1 MNPFP
6 RILDVDWPNRLTC
19 AALDVAVVAIV
30 VFCICALLRKR
41 SARVRALLWLLVPV
55 KGLAALLT
63 GSAIVL
69 GLPSIDTQPAQT
81 IWAAHAEPLV
91 TIDSAPPPAATAPV
105 QAGAIAD
112 KPVGGTSA
120 TVEDV
125 FEGSLSVGNVLALAW
140 ILGMAVLAA
149 LSVRDRIRGMR
160 LVRRSTPGL
169 PAWRAIV
176 DRHAAAFRVRAPKI
190 RRTHEI
196 ESPALVGVLRPVILI
211 PHWMDADAGLE
222 WAIRHELMHVA
233 MRDPWAAFV
242 RELGRIAFFFHPAVW
257 YAGQKW
263 EEAAELACDRALVR
277 TANESID
284 YADRLHSLARRICH
298 RHDVTLAH
306 GLFAAR
312 SRVGKRIEALLDGR
326 AGRARLSRWTAAAVG
341 LLFAATLAAGSGTV
355 LFSDFVFRG
364 TVSDPEGKPVAGAI
378 VVASLYSQT
387 QQGVVEIARTQT
399 DAGGRFELG
408 YDRADMPPEPYG
420 REAWKNVALSAHAS
434 KFGPDWVIQGDL
446 ESLEGIALRLAPD
459 FALEGRLVDE
469 DGQPLRG
476 ASLRVAGI
484 RAGANGSL
492 DAWLASLADS
502 GPSKLVTKSLPM
514 PEEQAPSAITDDNG
528 AFVLKGVGAER
539 ICWFWYKGGD
549 AALGRAWMAT
559 RVFDRKLT
567 DKIERRKMEP
577 VHPAGSTVV
586 AERTRPVEG
595 VVVDAVSGE
604 PLAGVDVYSQVVHGI
619 IDQRHELRA
628 VTDGKGRFRLL
639 GMPRGGGNELAIV
652 PRSEEP
658 YFMRDFRVPDPKGP
672 EPIDLR
678 IPLNKGVWITGVVVD
693 GTTGKPGR
701 GNVTYHPHLFNPLV
715 LQIDQFKD
723 RRTDGYAGLYRTAA
737 DGTFRIPALPG
748 RGLVGVEVSGGPYR
762 QGAGYEAKW
771 EGAFVSDGSVH
782 EPGPAWP
789 TAMALLEIAPDAR
802 SVEVKLT
809 LEAGTTRALTVLDA
823 AGQRVTN
830 YEARRT
836 GWSNVNVRN
845 PGDGTFEALNLA
857 PGEKRL
863 VQLRLPDNSAGLV
876 ARLCAGDTE
885 PTLTLQKSA
894 TIKGSLIDQDGVPL
908 NSRELQLYI
917 LPEQVP
923 AGVRAATDASGTF
936 QIDGVLPGCDYR
948 LLVSPIVDPGMR
960 MRMGMATVANPLAVR
975 PGETVD
981 LGKKTVKQQ

>member
-6 RILDVDWPNRLTC
+6 SILDVDWTNRLIC

-30 VFCICALLRKR
+30 VFCICAVLRPR
-41 SARVRALLWLLVPV
+41 SARVRSLLWLLVPV
-55 KGLAALLT
+55 KGLASLLT

-69 GLPSIDTQPAQT
+69 GLPSIDPEPAPAF
-81 IWAAHAEPLV
+81 WAAHAKPLV

-105 QAGAIAD
+105 QASAVVD
-112 KPVGGTSA
+112 KPVGGTIA
-120 TVEDV
+120 TVDDA
-125 FEGSLSVGNVLALAW
+125 FEGSLSVGDVLALAW
-140 ILGMAVLAA
+140 ILGMAVLTA

-160 LVRRSTPGL
+160 LVRRSKPGL
-169 PAWRAIV
+169 PGWRAIV
-176 DRHAAAFRVRAPKI
+176 DRHAAAFRVRAPEV
-190 RRTHEI
+190 RRTTAL

-211 PHWMDADAGLE
+211 PHWMDAEAGVE

-233 MRDPWAAFV
+233 MRDPWAALV

-257 YAGQKW
+257 YAGRKW
-263 EEAAELACDRALVR
+263 EEAAELACDRALVC

-284 YADRLHSLARRICH
+284 YADRLHALARRICH

-312 SRVGKRIEALLDGR
+312 SRVGKRIEALLDAR

-364 TVSDPEGKPVAGAI
+364 TVSDHEGKPVAGAI
-378 VVASLYSQT
+378 VVASWRLSDEPA
-387 QQGVVEIARTQT
+387 VELARTQT

-408 YDRADMPPEPYG
+408 YDRADLPPEPNDY
-420 REAWKNVALSAHAS
+420 EAWKRVAVSAHAS
-434 KFGPDWVIQGDL
+434 NHGPDWVIQRDL
-446 ESLEGIALRLAPD
+446 KSLEGIALRLAPE
-459 FALEGRLVDE
+459 FPLEGRLVDE

-476 ASLRVAGI
+476 ASLRVDGI
-484 RAGANGSL
+484 RTVTNDSL
-492 DAWLASLADS
+492 DAWLASLAD
-502 GPSKLVTKSLPM
+502 GGSKSTRYLLLP
-514 PEEQAPSAITDDNG
+514 EGQAPTAITDDTG
-528 AFVLKGVGAER
+528 AFVLRGVGAER
-539 ICWFWYKGGD
+539 ICWFSYKGGD
-549 AALGRAWMAT
+549 AALGRASMAT
-559 RVFDRKLT
+559 RVFDRELM
-567 DKIERRKMEP
+567 DKIDRRKMEP

-604 PLAGVDVYSQVVHGI
+604 PVAGVDVYNHMPGPHP
-619 IDQRHELRA
+619 RKHELHA
-628 VTDGKGRFRLL
+628 KTDSKGRFRLL
-639 GMPRGGGNELAIV
+639 GMSRNGGQIAIV

-658 YFMRDFRVPDPKGP
+658 YFMREFGVRGPKAP
-672 EPIDLR
+672 EPIELR

-701 GNVTYHPHLFNPLV
+701 GTVTYHPHRSNPLV
-715 LQIDQFKD
+715 PQIDQFKD
-723 RRTDGYAGLYRTAA
+723 GRTDSGYPCLYRTAP

-748 RGLVGVEVSGGPYR
+748 RGLVGVEAFGPYR
-762 QGAGYEAKW
+762 QGAGYEARW
-771 EGAFVSDGSVH
+771 EGGFVSDGWT
-782 EPGPAWP
+782 EPSPAWP
-789 TAMALLEIAPDAR
+789 TAMALVEIAPDAR
-802 SVEVKLT
+802 AVEVKLT
-809 LEAGTTRALTVLDA
+809 LEAGTTRSVTVLDA

-830 YEARRT
+830 YEAARS
-836 GWSNVNVRN
+836 GWYNIKVRN

-876 ARLCAGDTE
+876 ARLCAGETE

-908 NSRELQLYI
+908 NGRWVHLFI
-917 LPEQVP
+917 LPEDVP
-923 AGVRAATDASGTF
+923 TFVRATTDASGTF
-936 QIDGVLPGCDYR
+936 QIDGVLTGCDYR
-948 LLVSPIVDPGMR
+948 LQVNDTPYPRTLANT
-960 MRMGMATVANPLAVR
+960 ATVVKSLAVR

-981 LGKKTVKQQ
+981 LAKKTVKLP